1 MYKTVTIDVD
11 VDVMLDDFDDDD
23 LVEEL
28 KSRGYKVNIE
38 ELSPDE
44 ADLDKFDLEYLINLV
59 DTDTQSW
66 YSRRVRDKLFQMRF

>member
-11 VDVMLDDFDDDD
+11 VDVMLDDFEDED

-38 ELSPDE
+38 DLSPDE

-59 DTDTQSW
+59 DTDKQSL
-66 YSRRVRDKLFQMRF
+66 YTRQVRDKLFQMRF

>member
-11 VDVMLDDFDDDD
+11 VDVTLNDFEDED

-44 ADLDKFDLEYLINLV
+44 ADLDKFDLDYLINLV
-59 DTDTQSW
+59 DADTQSW

>member
-11 VDVMLDDFDDDD
+11 VDVMLDDFEDED

-59 DTDTQSW
+59 DTDKQSL
-66 YSRRVRDKLFQMRF
+66 YTRQVRDKLFQMRF

>member
-11 VDVMLDDFDDDD
+11 VDVTLNDFDDDD

-44 ADLDKFDLEYLINLV
+44 ADLDKFDLDYLINLV
-59 DTDTQSW
+59 DADNQSW
-66 YSRRVRDKLFQMRF
+66 YTRRVRDKLFQMRY

>member
-11 VDVMLDDFDDDD
+11 VDVMLDDFEDED

-28 KSRGYKVNIE
+28 KSRGYNVNIE
-38 ELSPDE
+38 QLSPEE

-59 DTDTQSW
+59 DADKQSL
-66 YSRRVRDKLFQMRF
+66 YTRQVRDKLFQMRF